1 MKINPNT
8 NSPEFRGNIYNSKF
22 LKGALSFASD
32 NSALF
37 CATTSLVLSSV
48 ARPLAIMATPG
59 ADKEN
64 KKYASAKSISSSIAG
79 YLLMFLISSP
89 FSKAIKN
96 IDSNPCKY
104 LKEETIKN
112 LQNNAQT
119 LKASKKYQFA
129 TQLFKLG
136 LGLIIAV
143 PKSSITSYLIPKVMD
158 KFNKKE
164 KENKS
169 DIAFK
174 GNIYNKGIEGLSKGI
189 ANIIN
194 TKPLQN
200 LSDKLYKTNF
210 EQGMMYLTD
219 AALTGAFI
227 HRTIKNDKIEEKRK
241 KPLIYNSLLSTA
253 FSMVSSFA
261 LNKLIDKP
269 YQKFIENFTKAN
281 KESKN
286 LNKYIE
292 GANIAK
298 LALIMGGI
306 YYVLI
311 PVLSTFL
318 ADKIDKY
325 KNKD

>member
-1 MKINPNT
+1 MKVNSNT
-8 NSPEFRGNIYNSKF
+8 NSPQFRGNIYNSKYF
-22 LKGALSFASD
+22 KKALLFASD

-79 YLLMFLISSP
+79 YLLMFLVSTP
-89 FSKAIKN
+89 FAKAIKN
-96 IDSNPCKY
+96 IDNNPDKY
-104 LKEETIKN
+104 LNKETIKN
-112 LQNNAQT
+112 LQNNAPD
-119 LKASKKYQFA
+119 LISSKKYKFI

-136 LGLIIAV
+136 LGFAV
-143 PKSSITSYLIPKVMD
+143 ALPKSSITSYLIPKITD
-158 KFNKKE
+158 KFSNKDK
-164 KENKS
+164 KDNVS
-169 DIAFK
+169 FS
-174 GNIYNKGIEGLSKGI
+174 GNIYKKGIENLSKGI
-189 ANIIN
+189 SSLIN
-194 TKPLQN
+194 TKTLQDV
-200 LSDKLYKTNF
+200 SSKLYKTNF

-219 AALTGAFI
+219 IVLTGAFI
-227 HRTIKNDKIEEKRK
+227 NRTQKNNKIEEKRK
-241 KPLIYNSLLSTA
+241 KPLIYNSILSTG
-253 FSMVSSFA
+253 FSMVSSFVI
-261 LNKLIDKP
+261 NKLTNKP
-269 YQKFIENFTKAN
+269 YQKFIEKLSEAN
-281 KESKN
+281 KNSKN

-298 LALIMGGI
+298 LALIMGGV
-306 YYVLI
+306 YYILI